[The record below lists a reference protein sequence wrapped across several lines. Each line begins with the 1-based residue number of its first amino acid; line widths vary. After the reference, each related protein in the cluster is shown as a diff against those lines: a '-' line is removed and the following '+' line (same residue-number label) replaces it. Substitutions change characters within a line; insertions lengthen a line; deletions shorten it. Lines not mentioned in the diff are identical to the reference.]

1 MTEEGEAFSKNKQSR
16 SYRVINGKEEYL
28 QKDKEI
34 NMHFKFLSRSLPVL
48 LLLAELS
55 GCASYSDLPAGT
67 HRKVDAKPQP
77 AVVREVVDL
86 SANTSPT
93 LAVPQPRD
101 YIVGPNDVLFVSVN
115 GRMDFGISGSG
126 YATQSNTTMNN
137 LKGYRVDG
145 KGFVYLPLT
154 GKVPVGGLPLSE
166 ARERI
171 EQAVR
176 QYFNNPWVV
185 VEITEYRVR
194 QVFVFG
200 AVKKPG
206 AVSMPNSGMNLAQV
220 ISSSDILNDSE
231 CNFRQIRIIRSNSPT
246 QGELL
251 IVDFDKMI
259 KGKMVPMQMQEGD
272 IVYIPKRGIAT
283 WNQVISEL
291 LPSLQVISASLQP
304 FVNIKYL
311 KQ

>member
-1 MTEEGEAFSKNKQSR
+1 M
-16 SYRVINGKEEYL
+16 
-28 QKDKEI
+28 
-34 NMHFKFLSRSLPVL
+34 
-48 LLLAELS
+48 LAELS

-67 HRKVDAKPQP
+67 RRKVDAKPQP

-86 SANTSPT
+86 SANASPT
-93 LAVPQPRD
+93 LAVPQPHD

-137 LKGYRVDG
+137 FKGYRVDG

-154 GKVPVGGLPLSE
+154 GKVPVGGLPLSD
-166 ARERI
+166 ARDRI

>member
-1 MTEEGEAFSKNKQSR
+1 MTEESEAFPENKESTWW
-16 SYRVINGKEEYL
+16 YVINDIEEYL
-28 QKDKEI
+28 QKDKAI
-34 NMHFKFLSRSLPVL
+34 NMHFKLLFRLLPVL
-48 LLLAELS
+48 LVLVALS

-67 HRKVDAKPQP
+67 RRKVDAKPQP

-86 SANTSPT
+86 SPNTAPT
-93 LAVPQPRD
+93 LAVPQSHD
-101 YIVGPNDVLFVSVN
+101 YIVGPNDILFVSVN

-126 YATQSNTTMNN
+126 YASQSNTTMNN
-137 LKGYRVDG
+137 FKGYRVDG

-154 GKVPVGGLPLSE
+154 GKVPVAGLPLSD

-185 VEITEYRVR
+185 VEIAEYRTR

-206 AVSMPNSGMNLAQV
+206 AVNMPNSGMNLAQV
-220 ISSSDILNDSE
+220 ISSSDILNDSQ
-231 CNFRQIRIIRSNSPT
+231 CNFRQIRIIRSNTPT

-291 LPSLQVISASLQP
+291 LPSLQVISATLQP

-311 KQ
+311 RQ